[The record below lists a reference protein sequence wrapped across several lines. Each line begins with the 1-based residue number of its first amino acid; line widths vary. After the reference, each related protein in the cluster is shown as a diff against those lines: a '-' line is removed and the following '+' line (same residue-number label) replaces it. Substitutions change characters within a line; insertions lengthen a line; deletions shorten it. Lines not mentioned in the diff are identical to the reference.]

1 MTHLRSFICS
11 HLDKLPHLPYFLY
24 RLWLLPAEWSD
35 VCDLLSTD
43 CLHSEQVCIKH
54 RSCTQQYNTIASSA
68 HTSNGNCIIGSIT
81 NVCIFLVHTCIREYW
96 FVLSDSLSKNKNCFQ
111 LWTITSKLTI
121 QNMYHIW
128 DISNTIFPTV
138 RLLLSKS
145 KPSVTASWLK
155 GSVLASTGLIFSS
168 SARLK

>member
-1 MTHLRSFICS
+1 MTLLGSFIFRP
-11 HLDKLPHLPYFLY
+11 LDKLPHLPYFLY
-24 RLWLLPAEWSD
+24 RLGLLPAEWGD

-54 RSCTQQYNTIASSA
+54 RSCTQQYNTIASTQ
-68 HTSNGNCIIGSIT
+68 TSDGNRIGAIT
-81 NVCIFLVHTCIREYW
+81 NFCIFLVHTCIREYW
-96 FVLSDSLSKNKNCFQ
+96 FILNDSLSKDTEYFQ
-111 LWTITSKLTI
+111 QWTITFILTI
-121 QNMYHIW
+121 QNVYHIW
-128 DISNTIFPTV
+128 EISNTIFPTV

-155 GSVLASTGLIFSS
+155 RSFLASTGLIFSS